1 MELKL
6 TVDFKEEPG
15 VGFIGWCNEIKGIVA
30 QGKTME
36 AVKQDLIELVIIK
49 FEIAK
54 REMPVSESSENTE
67 TEDLALLQPA

>member
-6 TVDFKEEPG
+6 TVDYKEEPG
-15 VGFIGWCNEIKGIVA
+15 IGFIGWCNEIKGIVA

-36 AVKQDLIELVIIK
+36 DVKEDLIELIIIK

-54 REMPVSESSENTE
+54 REMPIHESSKNME
-67 TEDLALLQPA
+67 TEDLACLQPA